1 MKIVTAV
8 IQPFRLE
15 QVKQALADTLHTGLT
30 VSEVKGYGV
39 QKGHTEMYRGT
50 EFQVDFR
57 PKIRIDLIV
66 GDEDADGVID
76 TIVRAA
82 RTGSLGDGKIWT
94 QDISNVVRVRT
105 GERGIEAI

>member
-8 IQPFRLE
+8 IQPYRLE

-30 VSEVKGYGV
+30 VTDVKGYGA
-39 QKGHTEMYRGT
+39 QKGHTEIYRGM
-50 EFQVDFR
+50 EFEVDFR
-57 PKIRIDLIV
+57 PKVRIDLIV
-66 GDEDADGVID
+66 TDEDAEGVIA

-94 QDISNVVRVRT
+94 QDVSNVIRVRT
-105 GERGIEAI
+105 GERGVEAV

>member
-50 EFQVDFR
+50 EFHVDFR
-57 PKIRIDLIV
+57 PKIRIEMIV
-66 GDEDADGVID
+66 GDDDADGVID

>member
-8 IQPFRLE
+8 IQPYRLE
-15 QVKQALADTLHTGLT
+15 QVKQALTDTLHTGLT
-30 VSEVKGYGV
+30 VTDVKGYGV

-57 PKIRIDLIV
+57 PKVRIDLIV
-66 GDEDADGVID
+66 TDEDAEGVIK
-76 TIVRAA
+76 TIVMAA

-94 QDISNVVRVRT
+94 QDISNVIRVRT
-105 GERGIEAI
+105 GERGVEAI